1 MKKSANLQEN
11 DGEFAPVDV
20 TFAPKDVVPI
30 DFTPKVDV
38 KGLGYQGLNPQQA
51 LMGGGGSSNINLF
64 TMDSDRASS
73 LFGDNRQGPKRRGGV
88 AGQVITVLPDT
99 LDKKTYRDLNL
110 GPLEVRS
117 HAVLY
122 L

>member
-1 MKKSANLQEN
+1 M
-11 DGEFAPVDV
+11 DV

-51 LMGGGGSSNINLF
+51 LMGGGGSGNINLF

-73 LFGDNRQGPKRRGGV
+73 LFGDKRKGPKHRGGV
-88 AGQVITVLPDT
+88 AGQVIAVLPLTRWIKDVQRFET
-99 LDKKTYRDLNL
+99 SGHVLCST
-110 GPLEVRS
+110 GPSSPL
-117 HAVLY
+117 
-122 L
+122 